1 MLKNLLFAMLIA
13 AYHSTMPVYCFMQL
27 FPRRINSKAKAFVHI
42 LVCFV
47 LLSSFHMLKI
57 YGHNNEMTMLT
68 QIVMF
73 LNLFSLFRGS
83 IKKKLIA
90 YFIILFTSI
99 LTELLALNIYIQ
111 IYNRFIHQHTYT
123 AINIYSLCTFH
134 EKLIIQLLIFS
145 FAYLFYKNI
154 FSLLRECINYL
165 KFTLLLFIIL
175 PIFLP
180 LIATEFLQHYKFSNQ
195 FIPVIL
201 YITCC
206 CISFLL
212 FIHGLKSLEQEQI
225 NFKQNLHKMELL
237 KKQMEV
243 SEEMKQEYIKIR
255 KWNHDIENHLFSLAY
270 LIDMK
275 KTDAAEKYCNSVL
288 SNNIDHNNH
297 TSVCKSLNQE
307 DSIL

>member
-1 MLKNLLFAMLIA
+1 
-13 AYHSTMPVYCFMQL
+13 
-27 FPRRINSKAKAFVHI
+27 
-42 LVCFV
+42 
-47 LLSSFHMLKI
+47 
-57 YGHNNEMTMLT
+57 MTMLT

-73 LNLFSLFRGS
+73 LNLFLYSEAPLKKADSLLYYS
-83 IKKKLIA
+83 
-90 YFIILFTSI
+90 FTSI

-145 FAYLFYKNI
+145 FAYLFYKNV

-180 LIATEFLQHYKFSNQ
+180 LIAIEFLQHYKFSNQ
-195 FIPVIL
+195 FIPVLL

-212 FIHGLKSLEQEQI
+212 FIHGLKSLEQERI

-237 KKQMEV
+237 KNKWKYQ
-243 SEEMKQEYIKIR
+243 K
-255 KWNHDIENHLFSLAY
+255 KWNKNTL
-270 LIDMK
+270 
-275 KTDAAEKYCNSVL
+275 
-288 SNNIDHNNH
+288 
-297 TSVCKSLNQE
+297 KSANG
-307 DSIL
+307 IMI

>member
-1 MLKNLLFAMLIA
+1 
-13 AYHSTMPVYCFMQL
+13 
-27 FPRRINSKAKAFVHI
+27 
-42 LVCFV
+42 
-47 LLSSFHMLKI
+47 
-57 YGHNNEMTMLT
+57 MTMLT

-145 FAYLFYKNI
+145 FAYLFYKNV

-237 KKQMEV
+237 KKKMEV

>member
-134 EKLIIQLLIFS
+134 EKLIIQLLIFLLLIYFIKMFS
-145 FAYLFYKNI
+145 LFYGN
-154 FSLLRECINYL
+154 
-165 KFTLLLFIIL
+165 
-175 PIFLP
+175 
-180 LIATEFLQHYKFSNQ
+180 
-195 FIPVIL
+195 V
-201 YITCC
+201 
-206 CISFLL
+206 
-212 FIHGLKSLEQEQI
+212 
-225 NFKQNLHKMELL
+225 
-237 KKQMEV
+237 
-243 SEEMKQEYIKIR
+243 
-255 KWNHDIENHLFSLAY
+255 
-270 LIDMK
+270 
-275 KTDAAEKYCNSVL
+275 
-288 SNNIDHNNH
+288 
-297 TSVCKSLNQE
+297 
-307 DSIL
+307 

>member
-1 MLKNLLFAMLIA
+1 MLIA

-47 LLSSFHMLKI
+47 LLSSFHMIKI

-73 LNLFSLFRGS
+73 LNLFLYSEDPLKKADSLLYHS
-83 IKKKLIA
+83 
-90 YFIILFTSI
+90 FTSI

-123 AINIYSLCTFH
+123 AINTYSLCTFH

-180 LIATEFLQHYKFSNQ
+180 
-195 FIPVIL
+195 
-201 YITCC
+201 
-206 CISFLL
+206 
-212 FIHGLKSLEQEQI
+212 
-225 NFKQNLHKMELL
+225 
-237 KKQMEV
+237 
-243 SEEMKQEYIKIR
+243 
-255 KWNHDIENHLFSLAY
+255 
-270 LIDMK
+270 
-275 KTDAAEKYCNSVL
+275 
-288 SNNIDHNNH
+288 
-297 TSVCKSLNQE
+297 
-307 DSIL
+307 

>member
-27 FPRRINSKAKAFVHI
+27 FPRRINSKAKAYVHI

-145 FAYLFYKNI
+145 FASSGSGKKNGSVSDCGD
-154 FSLLRECINYL
+154 FRNTSLLPFWRQASC
-165 KFTLLLFIIL
+165 
-175 PIFLP
+175 FLP
-180 LIATEFLQHYKFSNQ
+180 SAPLFHAFRGFHATA
-195 FIPVIL
+195 
-201 YITCC
+201 
-206 CISFLL
+206 
-212 FIHGLKSLEQEQI
+212 
-225 NFKQNLHKMELL
+225 
-237 KKQMEV
+237 
-243 SEEMKQEYIKIR
+243 R
-255 KWNHDIENHLFSLAY
+255 
-270 LIDMK
+270 
-275 KTDAAEKYCNSVL
+275 
-288 SNNIDHNNH
+288 
-297 TSVCKSLNQE
+297 
-307 DSIL
+307 

>member
-1 MLKNLLFAMLIA
+1 MLKNLLFTMLVATYYSII
-13 AYHSTMPVYCFMQL
+13 PIYCFMQL
-27 FPRRINSKAKAFVHI
+27 FPRRTNSKVNFFVHAFV
-42 LVCFV
+42 CFI
-47 LLSSFHMLKI
+47 LLSSFLMLKI
-57 YGHNNEMTMLT
+57 YGHNTEMAMLT
-68 QIVMF
+68 QIVIF

-90 YFIILFTSI
+90 YFIVLFISI

-145 FAYLFYKNI
+145 FAYLFYKNV

-180 LIATEFLQHYKFSNQ
+180 LIATEFLQYYKFSNQ
-195 FIPVIL
+195 FIPVLL

-243 SEEMKQEYIKIR
+243 SEEMKQKYIKIR
-255 KWNHDIENHLFSLAY
+255 KWNHDIENHLSSLAY

-275 KTDAAEKYCNSVL
+275 KTDVAEQYCNSVL
-288 SNNIDHNNH
+288 SNSIDHNNH
-297 TSVCKSLNQE
+297 TSVCNSLNQE